1 MSLNNPYAQYRQTQI
16 ETATQSRL
24 IIMLHDGAI
33 RFLQQAIVAIK
44 DKDYYHQSLYINK
57 ALAVVDHLWATLNLK
72 DGGEIASALHK
83 LFPYLRERLVYGN
96 MKDDAAAIQEVLDH
110 IRPLRDAWAAAE
122 EIKSSAEP
130 KPAAVEHER
139 GELSMAA

>member
-1 MSLNNPYAQYRQTQI
+1 MSLNNPYAQYRQAQI

-33 RFLQQAIVAIK
+33 RFLQQAITAIK
-44 DKDYYHQSLYINK
+44 EKDYYHQSFYINR
-57 ALAVVDHLWATLNLK
+57 ALAVIDHLWATLNLK
-72 DGGEIASALHK
+72 EGGEIAGALHK

-96 MKDDAAAIQEVLDH
+96 MMDDAEAIQEVMNH
-110 IRPLRDAWAAAE
+110 IRPLRDAWVAVEEMKAE
-122 EIKSSAEP
+122 SEP
-130 KPAAVEHER
+130 KEPVERER

>member
-33 RFLQQAIVAIK
+33 RFLQQAITAMK
-44 DKDYYHQSLYINK
+44 EKDYYHQSYYINR
-57 ALAVVDHLWATLNLK
+57 ALAVIDHLWATLNLK
-72 DGGEIASALHK
+72 EGGEIAAALAK
-83 LFPYLRERLVYGN
+83 LFPYLRERLAQGN
-96 MKDDAAAIQEVLDH
+96 LGDDIGAIEEVLKH
-110 IRPLRDAWAAAE
+110 IRTLRDAWVAVE
-122 EIKSSAEP
+122 ELKANSEP
-130 KPAAVEHER
+130 KEPVERER